1 MSEKQC
7 KKELKWVLTMAI
19 IVIVFILIRGVF
31 LRHEEES
38 VETAYEAGYSA
49 AMEDV
54 VNMSS
59 IIETWEEDG
68 NTHIAIELPDGNIHE
83 FISPKV
89 LG

>member
-19 IVIVFILIRGVF
+19 IVIVFILIRGAF
-31 LRHEEES
+31 LRHEEEA
-38 VETAYEAGYSA
+38 VESAYEAGYSA

-59 IIETWEEDG
+59 IIETREVDG
-68 NTHIAIELPDGNIHE
+68 DCYITVELPNGATHIWV
-83 FISPKV
+83 SPAAK
-89 LG
+89 G